1 MKIEVKN
8 IQGEN
13 AGRKVELPADIFGVE
28 VNDHVLYLEVKRHL
42 AELRQGTHKAKE
54 RGEIKGSTK
63 KIRKQKGSGGARFGN
78 IKNPLF
84 RGGGTVFGPR
94 PRKYGFKLNRKVMEL
109 ALKSA
114 YSQKAQEKA
123 VVVVEDIAMDAAK
136 TQEFAAI
143 LERLGCGAKAL
154 YVSPEVQENVA
165 LSSRNLPKASTMS
178 LRDVTTY
185 DVMNCQTLV
194 LSESAIKKMVNN

>member
-94 PRKYGFKLNRKVMEL
+94 PRKYGFKLKPKGYGVSLKICVQPKGSRKGG
-109 ALKSA
+109 S
-114 YSQKAQEKA
+114 
-123 VVVVEDIAMDAAK
+123 
-136 TQEFAAI
+136 
-143 LERLGCGAKAL
+143 C
-154 YVSPEVQENVA
+154 
-165 LSSRNLPKASTMS
+165 
-178 LRDVTTY
+178 
-185 DVMNCQTLV
+185 C
-194 LSESAIKKMVNN
+194 

>member
-8 IQGEN
+8 IQGDN

-114 YSQKAQEKA
+114 YSQKAHEKA

-154 YVSPEVQENVA
+154 YVSPEVQKNVA

-194 LSESAIKKMVNN
+194 LSESAIKEMVNN

>member
-8 IQGEN
+8 IQGDN

-114 YSQKAQEKA
+114 YSQKADEKA

-154 YVSPEVQENVA
+154 YVSPEVQKNVA

-194 LSESAIKKMVNN
+194 LSESAIKEMVNN

>member
-123 VVVVEDIAMDAAK
+123 VIVIEDIAMDAAK

-194 LSESAIKKMVNN
+194 LSESAIKEMVNN

>member
-54 RGEIKGSTK
+54 RDEIKGSTK

-84 RGGGTVFGPR
+84 RGGR
-94 PRKYGFKLNRKVMEL
+94 YGIR
-109 ALKSA
+109 
-114 YSQKAQEKA
+114 
-123 VVVVEDIAMDAAK
+123 
-136 TQEFAAI
+136 
-143 LERLGCGAKAL
+143 
-154 YVSPEVQENVA
+154 
-165 LSSRNLPKASTMS
+165 STS
-178 LRDVTTY
+178 T
-185 DVMNCQTLV
+185 
-194 LSESAIKKMVNN
+194 

>member
-54 RGEIKGSTK
+54 RSEIKGSTK

-194 LSESAIKKMVNN
+194 LSESAIKEMVNN

>member
-143 LERLGCGAKAL
+143 LKRLGCGAKAL

-194 LSESAIKKMVNN
+194 LSESAIKEMVNN

>member
-194 LSESAIKKMVNN
+194 LSESAIKEMVNN

>member
-136 TQEFAAI
+136 TQEFVAI

-194 LSESAIKKMVNN
+194 LSESAIKEMVNN

>member
-114 YSQKAQEKA
+114 YSQTAQEKA

-194 LSESAIKKMVNN
+194 LSESAIKEMVNN

>member
-154 YVSPEVQENVA
+154 YISPEVQENVA

-194 LSESAIKKMVNN
+194 LSESAIKEMVNN

>member
-1 MKIEVKN
+1 M
-8 IQGEN
+8 
-13 AGRKVELPADIFGVE
+13 
-28 VNDHVLYLEVKRHL
+28 
-42 AELRQGTHKAKE
+42 RQGTHKAKE

-84 RGGGTVFGPR
+84 RGGTVFGPR

-143 LERLGCGAKAL
+143 LERLSCGAKAL

-194 LSESAIKKMVNN
+194 LSESAIKEMVNN

>member
-136 TQEFAAI
+136 AQEFAAI

-194 LSESAIKKMVNN
+194 LSESAIKEMVNN

>member
-94 PRKYGFKLNRKVMEL
+94 PRNYGFKLNRKVMEL

-123 VVVVEDIAMDAAK
+123 VIVIEDITMDAAK

-194 LSESAIKKMVNN
+194 LSESAIKEMVNN

>member
-154 YVSPEVQENVA
+154 YVSPAVQENVA

-194 LSESAIKKMVNN
+194 LSESAIKEMVNN

>member
-13 AGRKVELPADIFGVE
+13 AGRKVELPSDIFGVE

-114 YSQKAQEKA
+114 YSQKAHEKA

-136 TQEFAAI
+136 TQDFAAI

-154 YVSPEVQENVA
+154 YVSPEVHENVA

-194 LSESAIKKMVNN
+194 LSESAIKEMVNN

>member
-63 KIRKQKGSGGARFGN
+63 KIRKQKGSGGARFGD

-136 TQEFAAI
+136 TQEFVAI

-194 LSESAIKKMVNN
+194 LSESAIKEMVNN

>member
-123 VVVVEDIAMDAAK
+123 LVVVEDIAMDAAK

-194 LSESAIKKMVNN
+194 LSESAIKEMVNN

>member
-42 AELRQGTHKAKE
+42 AELRQGTHKTKE

-63 KIRKQKGSGGARFGN
+63 KIRKQKGSGGARFGS

-114 YSQKAQEKA
+114 YSQKAQEKS

-154 YVSPEVQENVA
+154 YVSPDLQKNVA

-194 LSESAIKKMVNN
+194 LSESAIKEMVNN

>member
-13 AGRKVELPADIFGVE
+13 AGRKVELPADSFGVE

-94 PRKYGFKLNRKVMEL
+94 PRNYGFKLNRKVMEL

-123 VVVVEDIAMDAAK
+123 VVVIEDIAMDAAK

-194 LSESAIKKMVNN
+194 LSESAIKEMVNN

>member
-123 VVVVEDIAMDAAK
+123 VVVVEDITMDAAK

-194 LSESAIKKMVNN
+194 LSESAIKEMVNN

>member
-13 AGRKVELPADIFGVE
+13 AGRKVELPSDIFGVE

-194 LSESAIKKMVNN
+194 LSESAIKEMVNN

>member
-114 YSQKAQEKA
+114 YSQKAHEKA

-194 LSESAIKKMVNN
+194 LSESAIKEMVNN

>member
-42 AELRQGTHKAKE
+42 AELRQGTHKTKE

-63 KIRKQKGSGGARFGN
+63 KIRKQKGSGGARFGS

-114 YSQKAQEKA
+114 YSQKAQEKS
-123 VVVVEDIAMDAAK
+123 VVIVEDIAMDAAK

-154 YVSPEVQENVA
+154 YVSPEVQKNVA

-194 LSESAIKKMVNN
+194 LSESAIKEMVNN

>member
-123 VVVVEDIAMDAAK
+123 VVVIEDIAMDAAK

-194 LSESAIKKMVNN
+194 LSESAIKEMVNN

>member
-143 LERLGCGAKAL
+143 LDRLGCGAKAL

-194 LSESAIKKMVNN
+194 LSESAIKEMVNN

>member
-165 LSSRNLPKASTMS
+165 LSSRNLPKASTIS

-194 LSESAIKKMVNN
+194 LSESAIKEMVNN

>member
-94 PRKYGFKLNRKVMEL
+94 PRRYGFKLNRKVMEL

-194 LSESAIKKMVNN
+194 LSESAIKEMVNN